1 MSDAGRSGRGPGA
14 LFDETFGAIG
24 CTIVLLV
31 IFAFYMLTLV
41 ITGFLTALRP
51 WSFIV
56 AAIPVV
62 LFLGWRASRR
72 RGGQS

>member
-1 MSDAGRSGRGPGA
+1 MSGSGDRKGPGA
-14 LFDETFGAIG
+14 LFDEAFGAVG
-24 CTIVLLV
+24 CTMVLLV
-31 IFAFYMLTLV
+31 LFSFYMLTLV

-62 LFLGWRASRR
+62 VFFGWRMLRR
-72 RGGQS
+72 WRR